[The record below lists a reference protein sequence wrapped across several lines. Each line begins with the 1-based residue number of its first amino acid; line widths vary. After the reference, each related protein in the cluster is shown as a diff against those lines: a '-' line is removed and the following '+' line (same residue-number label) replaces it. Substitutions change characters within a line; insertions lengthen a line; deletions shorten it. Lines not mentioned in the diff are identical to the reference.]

1 MVDLTP
7 PKIIQLYD
15 GAISGIDES
24 YQTSITTLSVSW
36 IMEDTESG
44 ISEYQLS
51 VYARV
56 QGSTAKFYPTQSPF
70 ITLHPQEVGE
80 SGTLNCWTGNIQ
92 LSIGTLYTVRVVPVN
107 RAKLSTIYTSNG
119 IIPDNT
125 PPVIDFLHI
134 GTYGDESEE
143 LTPQENAVSSCR
155 CYLLT
160 LS

>member
-24 YQTSITTLSVSW
+24 FQTSITTLSVSW

-56 QGSTAKFYPTQSPF
+56 QGSTAKFYPTHSPF

-80 SGTLNCWTGNIQ
+80 SGTE
-92 LSIGTLYTVRVVPVN
+92 LSRYSLYCEGCTSQQVSTV
-107 RAKLSTIYTSNG
+107 YTSNG
-119 IIPDNT
+119 IIPDT
-125 PPVIDFLHI
+125 
-134 GTYGDESEE
+134 GTK
-143 LTPQENAVSSCR
+143 TPQENAVSSCR
-155 CYLLT
+155 YYLL
-160 LS
+160 